1 MRVFIVLAMFFV
13 TACSSVPDANQ
24 QAINQVKSFYSFY
37 LCAFVSNSPPP
48 LQSPEMRR
56 YVAADTLAQ
65 LERIN
70 QLPEPDYFNADYF
83 TYSQDYDPAW
93 IRALKVGPSTR
104 NQMPLQPARWPEYPP
119 GSVLRRK
126 LSYGQ
131 HLGQFKI

>member
-1 MRVFIVLAMFFV
+1 MRVFILLAMFFV

-37 LCAFVSNSPPP
+37 LRAFVSNSPPP

-70 QLPEPDYFNADYF
+70 LLPEPDYFNADYF

-93 IRALKVGPSTR
+93 IPALKVGLQLVIKCHFSPHGGQNIRQAPSCEGNSVT
-104 NQMPLQPARWPEYPP
+104 
-119 GSVLRRK
+119 GST
-126 LSYGQ
+126 
-131 HLGQFKI
+131 

>member
-1 MRVFIVLAMFFV
+1 MRVFILLAMFFV

-65 LERIN
+65 FEKIN

-83 TYSQDYDPAW
+83 TYSQDYDPVW
-93 IRALKVGPSTR
+93 IPALKVGLQLVIKCHFSPHGDQNIRQAPSCEGNSVT
-104 NQMPLQPARWPEYPP
+104 
-119 GSVLRRK
+119 GST
-126 LSYGQ
+126 
-131 HLGQFKI
+131 